1 MTAPPPRDW
10 AAHAAAL
17 QNDDDSWQSLWQAP
31 PAQQPRPPEEAPPLL
46 FSAATVKVNYFGVG
60 ADSAYLKP
68 TGIGMKRGTT
78 GTAEYTFS
86 KLVSCDI
93 SENPLAENTL
103 GSFVDYIIKQQLG
116 GSVAD
121 LCSQEIKVIKVK
133 DGAQESASPFEMFG
147 LDAPIAL
154 EHKSGVK
161 YNIKLVLFLRAKP
174 LCRSRAQAAAG
185 QWADFKEGAA
195 AEGIKLSAAK
205 LAGLVGLGEAT
216 IKKAISTQSQQ
227 DGNVRAE

>member
-78 GTAEYTFS
+78 GTAEYT
-86 KLVSCDI
+86 LVYLPPSRRDECWVPVPCCD
-93 SENPLAENTL
+93 
-103 GSFVDYIIKQQLG
+103 
-116 GSVAD
+116 
-121 LCSQEIKVIKVK
+121 
-133 DGAQESASPFEMFG
+133 
-147 LDAPIAL
+147 
-154 EHKSGVK
+154 
-161 YNIKLVLFLRAKP
+161 
-174 LCRSRAQAAAG
+174 RSRPP
-185 QWADFKEGAA
+185 WV
-195 AEGIKLSAAK
+195 S
-205 LAGLVGLGEAT
+205 VGCVW
-216 IKKAISTQSQQ
+216 
-227 DGNVRAE
+227 VRLTRR